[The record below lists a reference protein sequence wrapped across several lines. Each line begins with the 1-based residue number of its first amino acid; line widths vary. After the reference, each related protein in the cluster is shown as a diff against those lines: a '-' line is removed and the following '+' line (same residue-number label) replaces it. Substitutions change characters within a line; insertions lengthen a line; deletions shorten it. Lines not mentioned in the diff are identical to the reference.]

1 MSEKVLGFYEK
12 DAGITCAECYCVY
25 CNEAK
30 CPNPDCGEINKEDI
44 ITFNRSELVPVRLR
58 KESVDLKWL
67 EEYCE
72 INEEILKVEGT
83 LKNHKVVRCIRVDAL
98 LCAVRAKAKEE
109 VCEE

>member
-1 MSEKVLGFYEK
+1 MSEKVLGFKTKKAKIRDSGSEK
-12 DAGITCAECYCVY
+12 YFTITL
-25 CNEAK
+25 K
-30 CPNPDCGEINKEDI
+30 RKG
-44 ITFNRSELVPVRLR
+44 LVPVRLR

-109 VCEE
+109 ACEE